1 MRALSRQKR
10 IAIELILARHGGKPS
25 SARPSAA
32 GSTSSDC
39 AGLPGSRG
47 CRNHVVGHHR
57 SSPVPGGQCV
67 SLSFVPGAM
76 AASAD
81 TGSELG
87 KLSTINGCSGGPSV
101 AGHFSYLVLGSCFR
115 NMNPAQVA
123 VARDLYAHERVKGML
138 VDTFVAMTHDGAVD
152 IL

>member
-39 AGLPGSRG
+39 AGLPGEAANKLTG
-47 CRNHVVGHHR
+47 PAEALPDHVVVTTMWISHVAAATTWLGHHR
-57 SSPVPGGQCV
+57 SSPLPGGQCV
-67 SLSFVPGAM
+67 SLSFAPGAV

-81 TGSELG
+81 IGVELG
-87 KLSTINGCSGGPSV
+87 
-101 AGHFSYLVLGSCFR
+101 
-115 NMNPAQVA
+115 
-123 VARDLYAHERVKGML
+123 
-138 VDTFVAMTHDGAVD
+138 
-152 IL
+152 